1 MLQEQGDRPARPGR
15 PSLIAPGG
23 NAEPARQI
31 LSSLDAKPAAKSA
44 PARKTSRT
52 LLWGGLGAATIA
64 VAAGLFTLSGRE
76 SDDTTVALASA
87 PAPAAAPRVAAAPV
101 APAPTPV
108 PTPAPVSDAAVVR
121 DALEATPAA
130 PQPSVTEVLAAPSKP
145 AAKKDQLTQALERP
159 AQKKAAE
166 SKAESKPE
174 HKPEHKAERSTEHKA
189 ESRSESKAENKKAER
204 KKTAADKPAKAAP
217 NQADSDAAL
226 LAALMTHVRGKKS
239 TPAEQLKICKQYNAA
254 GEAQCRERLCASVA
268 SKEPACKTAH
278 KKPADSQPAS

>member
-31 LSSLDAKPAAKSA
+31 LSSLDAKPAARSA

-64 VAAGLFTLSGRE
+64 VAAGLYSFSGHE
-76 SDDTTVALASA
+76 SDDTAVALASA
-87 PAPAAAPRVAAAPV
+87 PTPAATPRVAASPV
-101 APAPTPV
+101 APAPA
-108 PTPAPVSDAAVVR
+108 PAPAALPTAAEVR
-121 DALEATPAA
+121 DVPEAAPPAA
-130 PQPSVTEVLAAPSKP
+130 PQPSVSEVLTAPSKPAAKP

-159 AQKKAAE
+159 ARKHEAEHKAD
-166 SKAESKPE
+166 SKPE
-174 HKPEHKAERSTEHKA
+174 HKSEHK
-189 ESRSESKAENKKAER
+189 SEPKAENKKAER
-204 KKTAADKPAKAAP
+204 KKNTDKPAKAAP
-217 NQADSDAAL
+217 NQTDSDAAL
-226 LAALMTHVRGKKS
+226 LAALMTHVRGKKA

-278 KKPADSQPAS
+278 KKPAESAPAS